1 MREEILENSGGERRH
16 IDRQR
21 NRKRTNKDSCALGQG
36 LGLLTLRRT
45 LFLRLLYLS
54 LNMKKMKKKSHVL
67 QKLYSMVGNSDTHLS
82 FHISMS

>member
-1 MREEILENSGGERRH
+1 MREKILENSGGERRH

-54 LNMKKMKKKSHVL
+54 LNMKKMKKKAMYCRNYILWWGIV
-67 QKLYSMVGNSDTHLS
+67 TRT
-82 FHISMS
+82 